1 MSIANLEEPNNFGLY
16 ASSLDTTTSSLKL
29 GFVTAP
35 RIDIGNPLTPVF
47 INGVA
52 YNPGITPV
60 PVTPQTLAF
69 FSGSMSSS
77 ISDTSITVDG
87 TNNSLLFQPLGAIA
101 IDTIDSVGG
110 TDQLLL
116 GTETNNT
123 VVLSQPGQNT
133 QIAGN
138 AEVDGVLSVNT
149 IQSSNEELFINST
162 GAGNSV
168 SIDSP
173 QDVIIGP
180 NNAMSIDIG
189 RPGIPV
195 NIFPGAT
202 LMVSNIDSSNP
213 PVTLFPSVA
222 TVTCGA
228 SGSNFIFN
236 GGISFTSSGASQI
249 NYYAT
254 NLQSTVM
261 GSGPIPTQTIGVYSV
276 QRLNN
281 MVTLNIR
288 WNIAPQTVTTP
299 GTILTLT
306 PSLLAPYIP
315 TNTQFFSCLVR
326 TIITSFELG
335 KITIDNTGG
344 ITVVPASTT
353 TWSAGLC
360 DFGSISVIYDVTI

>member
-1 MSIANLEEPNNFGLY
+1 MSIANLIQQPRGVIYANGIDTFGNLE
-16 ASSLDTTTSSLKL
+16 L
-29 GFVTAP
+29 GTVTAQQ
-35 RIDIGNPLTPVF
+35 IDIGSGTTPVF
-47 INGVA
+47 INGSP
-52 YNPGITPV
+52 YPTP
-60 PVTPQTLAF
+60 PTPQTPQTLAF
-69 FSGSMSSS
+69 FSGSTSSS
-77 ISDTSITVDG
+77 IMSSNITVNG
-87 TNNSLLFQPLGAIA
+87 TNNSLLFQPLGTIA

-110 TDQLLL
+110 TDQLLI

-133 QIAGN
+133 QITGN
-138 AEVDGVLSVNT
+138 AEIDGVLSVNT

-173 QDVIIGP
+173 QDVIIGQ

-195 NIFPGAT
+195 NIYPGAT
-202 LMVSNIDSSNP
+202 LMVSNIDSTNP

-236 GGISFTSSGASQI
+236 GGISFASSGSSQI
-249 NYYAT
+249 SYYAT
-254 NLQSTVM
+254 NVQSTVM

-276 QRLNN
+276 QILNN

-288 WNIAPQTVTTP
+288 WTIAPQTVTTP

-315 TNTQFFSCLVR
+315 ANTQFFSCLVR
-326 TIITSFELG
+326 IAFGSFVLGQITVS
-335 KITIDNTGG
+335 NTGA

-360 DFGSISVIYDVTI
+360 DFGSITISYDITI